1 MRKDAVWTMCVFT
14 RLAPA
19 DAGAMYQSG
28 AQSCLGE
35 DARSGAFVARA
46 ARFMLHAQLR
56 QGRYV
61 R

>member
-1 MRKDAVWTMCVFT
+1 MRKDAVWTMCVSP

-28 AQSCLGE
+28 AQSCWEE
-35 DARSGAFVARA
+35 DARSGTFVARA
-46 ARFMLHAQLR
+46 ARFMLQRRLR
-56 QGRYV
+56 LGRYV